1 MSINREQAW
10 NIVTEFVQSESLRNH
25 MRSVEAAMRAYAEK
39 FGEDVE
45 TWGVVG
51 LLHDFD
57 WEIHPD
63 LERHPI
69 AGAPILRERGVAE
82 DIIQSVL
89 SHADE
94 LKIPRVSLRD
104 KTLYA
109 VDELTGLITAAAL
122 VRPSKDIRDVEVSSI
137 KKKWK
142 DRAFAAGVNREDV
155 EHGTA
160 DLGVDLWDEHVPTVL
175 KAMQAIAGNLGLD
188 GRLAKPVEPA
198 N

>member
-45 TWGVVG
+45 AWGVVG

-69 AGAPILRERGVAE
+69 AGAPILRERGVGE
-82 DIIQSVL
+82 DIIQSIL

-94 LKIPRVSLRD
+94 LKIPRETLRD

-122 VRPSKDIRDVEVSSI
+122 VRPSKDVRDVEVSSI

-142 DRAFAAGVNREDV
+142 DRAFAAGVNRDDA
-155 EHGTA
+155 EHGA
-160 DLGVDLWDEHVPTVL
+160 AALGVDLWGEHVPTVL
-175 KAMQAIAGNLGLD
+175 KAMQAIAGDLGLD
-188 GRLAKPVEPA
+188 GRLAKPAQPA
-198 N
+198 D

>member
-1 MSINREQAW
+1 MNREQAW
-10 NIVTEFVQSESLRNH
+10 AIVTEFVQSESLRNH

-45 TWGVVG
+45 SWGVVG

-69 AGAPILRERGVAE
+69 AGAPILRERGVPE
-82 DIIQSVL
+82 DIIQSIL

-155 EHGTA
+155 EHGAA
-160 DLGVDLWDEHVPTVL
+160 DLGVDLWGEHVPTVL
-175 KAMQAIAGNLGLD
+175 KAMQAIAGDLGLD
-188 GRLAKPVEPA
+188 GRLAKPLEPA
-198 N
+198 NS

>member
-1 MSINREQAW
+1 MNREQAW

-45 TWGVVG
+45 TWGMVG

-69 AGAPILRERGVAE
+69 AGAPILRERGVPE
-82 DIIQSVL
+82 DIIQSIL

-155 EHGTA
+155 EHGAA
-160 DLGVDLWDEHVPTVL
+160 DLGVDLWGEHVPTVL
-175 KAMQAIAGNLGLD
+175 KAMQAIAGDLGLD
-188 GRLAKPVEPA
+188 GRLAQPLEPA
-198 N
+198 NS